1 MDTRVPGDGGFC
13 IDLDPVQE
21 EGVVILLVPVWYGTQ
36 FEVWCLVATELQQLK
51 VSSYLCS
58 KSTGHLFEKQGIFL
72 WLHRALQSAQ
82 SPAQNPSQMIKQC
95 PINDYSMLTGWEC
108 LSVNPKQCRKVKF
121 ECQP

>member
-72 WLHRALQSAQ
+72 
-82 SPAQNPSQMIKQC
+82 
-95 PINDYSMLTGWEC
+95 
-108 LSVNPKQCRKVKF
+108 
-121 ECQP
+121 

>member
-51 VSSYLCS
+51 VL
-58 KSTGHLFEKQGIFL
+58 K
-72 WLHRALQSAQ
+72 
-82 SPAQNPSQMIKQC
+82 
-95 PINDYSMLTGWEC
+95 
-108 LSVNPKQCRKVKF
+108 LSVLCEHCTPFWETRGF
-121 ECQP
+121 L